1 MILCFF
7 GDSLTLGVGDEA
19 GLGWPGRLTVALRR
33 EGIDATAYN
42 LGVRRDATVR
52 MQHRWRAEAMVR
64 RMENTPLKLVFNFGV
79 ADVSSAV
86 GIEESM
92 GAAVA
97 MLTRAKAE
105 AEVLVV
111 GPTPINDQK
120 KREAIAGLSRMFESM
135 CSRLDI
141 PFVPAIDAM
150 HRSFVYG
157 QALNDGDGVHP
168 TGAGYADL
176 AEHILKHGAARA
188 FFGLK

>member
-19 GLGWPGRLTVALRR
+19 GLGWPGRVAAAMRGQ
-33 EGIDATAYN
+33 GIDVTAYN

-52 MQHRWRAEAMVR
+52 MQHRWRAEAMLR
-64 RMENTPLKLVFNFGV
+64 KMENTPFRLVFSFGV
-79 ADVSSAV
+79 ADVSNGVA
-86 GIEESM
+86 IEESM

-97 MLTRAKAE
+97 MLTRAKGE
-105 AEVLVV
+105 AEVLVI
-111 GPTPINDQK
+111 GPTPVNDRE
-120 KREAIAGLSRMFESM
+120 KREKIDALSRVVESM
-135 CSRLDI
+135 CRRLDI
-141 PFVPAIDAM
+141 PFVPVLDAM

-157 QALNDGDGVHP
+157 QALNDGDGTHP

-176 AEHILKHGAARA
+176 AGHILKHDAARA

>member
-1 MILCFF
+1 MIICCF
-7 GDSLTLGVGDEA
+7 GDSLTLGVGDDA
-19 GLGWPGRLTVALRR
+19 GLGWPGRLTIALRR
-33 EGIDATAYN
+33 ESVEATTYN

-79 ADVSSAV
+79 ADVFNDV
-86 GIEESM
+86 RIEESM

-111 GPTPINDQK
+111 GPTPVNDRDR
-120 KREAIAGLSRMFESM
+120 REKIAAFGRMLDPM
-135 CSRLDI
+135 CRRLDI
-141 PFVPAIDAM
+141 PFVPALDAM

-168 TGAGYADL
+168 AAAGYADL
-176 AEHILKHGAARA
+176 AEHILKHAAARA